1 MTLLYEEEYEKYKGQ
16 EQQLARQISKASN
29 LENQLQKRFPG
40 LETDIQKLRREVA
53 DFKKKE
59 IQWDA
64 DRVELEQKLKDRDQS
79 INTVKESLRSK
90 GSLHIHEKKVLETGE
105 KTGV

>member
-16 EQQLARQISKASN
+16 EQQLARQISKASD

-64 DRVELEQKLKDRDQS
+64 DRVELEQNVKDRHQS
-79 INTVKESLRSK
+79 IDTAKESLRSQ
-90 GSLHIHEKKVLETGE
+90 GSSHIHEKRVLETE
-105 KTGV
+105 KNRV